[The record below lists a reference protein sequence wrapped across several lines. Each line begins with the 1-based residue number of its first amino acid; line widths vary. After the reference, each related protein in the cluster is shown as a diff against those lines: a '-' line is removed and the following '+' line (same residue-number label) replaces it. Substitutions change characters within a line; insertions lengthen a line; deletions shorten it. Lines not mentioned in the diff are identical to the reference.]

1 MPGDTRRYVY
11 GGLRNNNHRGHNLR
25 SYFRKLLTIAGA
37 AVAAGGLVLSAAA
50 PALADT
56 TDVYVQKSNLTVST
70 SAGSCSIFV
79 TAAEGR
85 DYASLFYNNAHS
97 GVVCRVRLER
107 SANKGKTWTGA
118 SALDVIGSRPNTVVL
133 AKTYNYYVGGYEV
146 RGCVTVN
153 GGTHCTSAVTISGGH
168 GVPAQEALSPSFL
181 DEELTVSTSKGE
193 CLTGVVSGASPK
205 SSTSTAGAV
214 FLNQSSGTTCTG
226 WLERTKND
234 GKTWY
239 NESASHTI
247 GNVSG
252 TTTYAITA
260 TYADGAGYKVRA
272 CVRLASSSTV
282 HCTTAW

>member
-1 MPGDTRRYVY
+1 
-11 GGLRNNNHRGHNLR
+11 LR

-56 TDVYVQKSNLTVST
+56 TDVYVQKANLTEST
-70 SAGSCSIFV
+70 SAGSCSIYL
-79 TAAEGR
+79 TAAEGHN
-85 DYASLFYNNAHS
+85 YASLFYNNVHS
-97 GVVCRVRLER
+97 GVVCRVELER
-107 SANKGKTWTGA
+107 SANHGKTWSLA
-118 SALDVIGSRPNTVVL
+118 SSLDAIGSRPNTVVL
-133 AKTYNYYVGGYEV
+133 AKTYNYYVGGYEA
-146 RGCVTVN
+146 RGCVIVN
-153 GGTHCTSAVTISGGH
+153 GGTHCTSAFTISGGH

-181 DEELTVSTSKGE
+181 DEIVNYSISKGSCE
-193 CLTGVVSGASPK
+193 GGVVSAASPK

-214 FLNQSSGTTCTG
+214 FLNQSSGRTCTG
-226 WLERTKND
+226 WLERTNNN

-260 TYADGAGYKVRA
+260 AYHDGTGYKVRA
-272 CVRLASSSTV
+272 CVRLSGSSTV
-282 HCTTAW
+282 RCSTAW